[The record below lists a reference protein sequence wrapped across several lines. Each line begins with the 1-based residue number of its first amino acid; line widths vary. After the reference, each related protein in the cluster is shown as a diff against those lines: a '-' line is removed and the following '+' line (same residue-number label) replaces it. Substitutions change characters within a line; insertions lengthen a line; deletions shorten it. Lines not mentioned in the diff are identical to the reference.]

1 MKDWET
7 ERFENIS
14 VTPIKHKNGRC
25 DLNCLNLS
33 EPNQLTELT
42 ITLHGR
48 YN

>member
-33 EPNQLTELT
+33 APNQLAELT